1 MKIKENITLK
11 NSINYSFSIV
21 TGASTIVGIMGYTIR
36 DINDKL
42 KWWQCSLILIAIFI
56 AITIILFCIFSMIK
70 HRGYTT
76 TINNSNVKIKV
87 GNIFSE
93 NGVKVIP
100 FNECFD
106 TIVDD
111 VVIAHNSLNG
121 KFIDSHV
128 EDIND
133 LNDKI
138 QAAKNNTSSLKPTEI
153 DNKTIY
159 PLGRIIAYKDYLL
172 LAFTHFDEENKA
184 YIKVGEY
191 EQLLIRMWQ
200 EIRRTYAA
208 RPIVI
213 PFLGTGISTIDG
225 VQSKNYTELL
235 KCILCTFRNSKFQP
249 QEGLTIILTQE
260 AIEKV
265 DMNVIKEEF

>member
-1 MKIKENITLK
+1 MKIKENIVLK
-11 NSINYSFSIV
+11 KSINYSFSIV
-21 TGASTIVGIMGYTIR
+21 TGVSTVVGIMGFTIR
-36 DINDKL
+36 DISDKL
-42 KWWQCSLILIAIFI
+42 KWWQCSLILVAIFT
-56 AITIILFCIFSMIK
+56 AISIILFSIFSMFK
-70 HRGYTT
+70 HKEYKT

-93 NGVKVIP
+93 NGAKLIP
-100 FNECFD
+100 FNERFD

-133 LNDKI
+133 LNEKI
-138 QAAKNNTSSLKPTEI
+138 QAAKNAASSLKPTEI
-153 DNKTIY
+153 DNKIIY
-159 PLGRIIAYKDYLL
+159 PLGRVISYNDYLL

-184 YIKVGEY
+184 YIKIGEY
-191 EQLLIRMWQ
+191 EQLLIRMWK

-213 PFLGTGISTIDG
+213 PFLGTGISNIDG
-225 VQSKNYTELL
+225 VQSENYTDLL
-235 KCILCTFRNSKFQP
+235 RCILCTFRNSKFQP